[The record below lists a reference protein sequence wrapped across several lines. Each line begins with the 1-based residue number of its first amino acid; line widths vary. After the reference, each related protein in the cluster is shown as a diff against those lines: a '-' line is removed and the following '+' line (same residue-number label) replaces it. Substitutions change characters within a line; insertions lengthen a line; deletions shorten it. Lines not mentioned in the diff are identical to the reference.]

1 MRIFVA
7 SIAMLWSQCHA
18 ADTDRLSGAND
29 AASMLRVDVRPS
41 ATSPDIKAADA
52 PHIVL
57 FDAGK
62 SNGELLLWMP
72 GTLGVPRVGAQLDFP
87 QFAAQQGYRVI
98 ILSYITD
105 QAVSG
110 ICVGANLRSNR
121 ACAADFR
128 HKRIF
133 GGNAFSLIAD
143 QPQDAIVNRFSK
155 LLHTLKATRPGEQ
168 WDHYLDADGNPRWDR
183 IAVGGQSQGGG
194 HAAFI
199 AKVKPVARV
208 IMLSGGWD
216 RSTPNDI
223 ADWYAKP
230 SATPTE
236 RWFST
241 YHVEEPTAK
250 TMDEIN
256 RALKIP
262 AANVGIFDQAV
273 RGARAHGEGL
283 SNPAYQSWWKFAL
296 GRGK

>member
-1 MRIFVA
+1 MV
-7 SIAMLWSQCHA
+7 
-18 ADTDRLSGAND
+18 
-29 AASMLRVDVRPS
+29 RVDVRPS
-41 ATSPDIKAADA
+41 ATAPDIKAADS

-57 FDAGK
+57 FKAG
-62 SNGELLLWMP
+62 SVAGDLLLWMP
-72 GTLGVPRVGAQLDFP
+72 GTQGVPHVGAQLDFP

-98 ILSYITD
+98 MLSYITD

-110 ICVGANLRSNR
+110 ICVGKNLHNNRS
-121 ACAADFR
+121 CAEDFR

-143 QPQDAIVNRFSK
+143 QPQDAIVNRFGK
-155 LLHTLKATRPGEQ
+155 LLQTLKATRPGEN
-168 WDHYLDADGNPRWDR
+168 WEHYLHADGSPRWDR
-183 IAVGGQSQGGG
+183 VTVGGQSQGGG

-199 AKVKPVARV
+199 AKSTPVARV

-216 RSTPNDI
+216 KSTPKDI

-230 SATPTE
+230 SATPPA

-241 YHVEEPTAK
+241 FHVEEPTAK
-250 TMDEIN
+250 TMQEIN
-256 RALKIP
+256 QALNIP
-262 AANVGIFDQAV
+262 AANIGVLDKPV

-296 GRGK
+296 GRGM